1 MAFFIERGDSMA
13 TCGPNESGNMET
25 LHLSPIGVVRSD
37 LKTPMPAPDQS
48 NQSLNE
54 RMATIRA
61 YRQRVATVVCDL
73 VIDPQW
79 EDLLD
84 GIEAFSHILVLY
96 WPHLVDPARRRVRKI
111 HPMGRSD
118 LPLQGILAT
127 CSPARPNPV
136 LVSAVPLVARQ
147 ANVLTVKR
155 LEAVDGSPI
164 IDVKPYSRGY
174 MQVDDLKQPPWL
186 ERIQRELENQ

>member
-1 MAFFIERGDSMA
+1 MVP
-13 TCGPNESGNMET
+13 CGPSESGNMEP

-37 LKTPMPAPDQS
+37 LKTPMPAPDPS
-48 NQSLNE
+48 NPSLRE

-61 YRQRVATVVCDL
+61 YRQRVANVVCDL

-79 EDLLD
+79 EELLD
-84 GIEAFSHILVLY
+84 GIAEFSHILVLY

-127 CSPARPNPV
+127 CSPTRPNPV

-164 IDVKPYSRGY
+164 IDVKPYSKGY
-174 MQVDDLKQPPWL
+174 MEVDDLKQPPWL